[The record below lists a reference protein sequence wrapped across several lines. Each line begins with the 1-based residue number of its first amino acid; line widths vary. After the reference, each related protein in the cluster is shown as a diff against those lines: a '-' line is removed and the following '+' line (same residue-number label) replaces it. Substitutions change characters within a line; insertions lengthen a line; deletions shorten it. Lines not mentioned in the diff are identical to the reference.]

1 MIQLFYE
8 YTIRIGNL
16 REKKKTR
23 SGSATMHGRFYRP
36 PIRGGTTNFLDFF
49 LLHRGIRKKSIKT
62 TLYILTS
69 LDFIL

>member
-23 SGSATMHGRFYRP
+23 SGSATMHERFYRP
-36 PIRGGTTNFLDFF
+36 PRGGTTNFLDFF

-62 TLYILTS
+62 TLCILTS
-69 LDFIL
+69 LYFIL